1 MDPRAHHA
9 FAAAQT
15 DVALADEG
23 LPAAADAVVVLAH
36 LARAVVPVALGQLEF
51 LQHQVDQPAVVFA
64 GPVRAG
70 VKGVRGGGG
79 GGEVLG
85 MGWVGA
91 GG

>member
-36 LARAVVPVALGQLEF
+36 LARAVVPVTLGQLEF
-51 LQHQVDQPAVVFA
+51 LQHQVDQAAVVFA

-70 VKGVRGGGG
+70 VKGVRGDGGGG

-85 MGWVGA
+85 MGWVG
-91 GG
+91 G